1 VTGIELYDTRTRTRR
16 SFVPIEPGRVRMYS
30 CGPTVY
36 GPPHIGNL
44 RSRLFSD
51 LLKRFLLAEGFEVV
65 HVINITDVGH
75 LVSDADEGEDKIE
88 AAARRTGK
96 SAEEIAA
103 HFTQVWRDDGAAV
116 NCLPPEHNPKATEH
130 IPEQIDLARKLEAG
144 GYLYRIADGLYFD
157 TSRFPRYAELARLD
171 LAGQSEGARIGVTE
185 GKRNPADFAVWKF
198 AEAGVQRLQ
207 EWDSPW
213 GRGFPGWH
221 LECSAMAV
229 RYLGPH
235 FDIHTGGIDLASVH
249 HTNEVAQSEC
259 GYGVHPWVEFWM
271 HNEFLDMGSEKMSKS
286 KGNVRTLSDLVAK
299 GIDPLAF
306 RYFFLQAHYR
316 QQQSFSDEAIE
327 SAATGYRRLQGVAK
341 ELGVATD
348 PKALDPLSASEEAA
362 AEPYRE
368 RFRAALA
375 PSSWSPSSRPQGD
388 QPGPSPRSSRAC
400 ARGREAPDPP
410 RGHRLGQD
418 LHRRAGDRRA
428 RQRPGAGAR
437 PNKTL
442 AAQLYAEFKA
452 LFPENAVEY
461 FVSYYDYYQPEAYIP
476 ASDTFIEKDAM
487 INEAIDRMRHSATRS
502 LLSRRT

>member
-1 VTGIELYDTRTRTRR
+1 MEFYDTRTRSRR
-16 SFVPIEPGRVRMYS
+16 AFAPITPGHVRMYS

-51 LLKRFLLAEGFEVV
+51 LLKRFLLSEGFRVT

-103 HFTQVWRDDGAAV
+103 HYTQVWRDDGAAV

-130 IPEQIDLARKLEAG
+130 IPEQIDLAKRLEAG
-144 GYLYRIADGLYFD
+144 GYLYRIEDGLYFD
-157 TSRFPRYAELARLD
+157 TSRFPRYAELAHLD
-171 LAGQSEGARIGVTE
+171 LAGQAEGARIGVTA

-198 AEAGVQRLQ
+198 AEAGVQRQQ

-221 LECSAMAV
+221 LECSAMAD
-229 RYLGPH
+229 RYLGHH

-286 KGNVRTLSDLVAK
+286 KGNVRTLSDLVEK
-299 GIDPLAF
+299 GVDPLAF

-316 QQQSFSDEAIE
+316 QQQSFSDEAIQ
-327 SAATGYRRLQGVAK
+327 SAATGYRRLQAVAR
-341 ELGVATD
+341 ELGVADAAAGEPTWG
-348 PKALDPLSASEEAA
+348 AEEAA
-362 AEPYRE
+362 AVAELRA

-375 PSSWSPSSRPQGD
+375 DDLNAPKAMAVVWEVARHDRLSP
-388 QPGPSPRSSRAC
+388 A
-400 ARGREAPDPP
+400 ARRDLL
-410 RGHRLGQD
+410 RGFDAVLGLRLGEARLAVADESGQD
-418 LHRRAGDRRA
+418 PRIDGLLAERQAAKKARNFAEADRIRDALKAEGIEIVDTPAGPEWRRG
-428 RQRPGAGAR
+428 
-437 PNKTL
+437 K
-442 AAQLYAEFKA
+442 
-452 LFPENAVEY
+452 
-461 FVSYYDYYQPEAYIP
+461 P
-476 ASDTFIEKDAM
+476 A
-487 INEAIDRMRHSATRS
+487 
-502 LLSRRT
+502 

>member
-286 KGNVRTLSDLVAK
+286 KGNDQTL
-299 GIDPLAF
+299 
-306 RYFFLQAHYR
+306 
-316 QQQSFSDEAIE
+316 
-327 SAATGYRRLQGVAK
+327 
-341 ELGVATD
+341 LGVTGSGKTFTIAN
-348 PKALDPLSASEEAA
+348 LIEQGLR
-362 AEPYRE
+362 RE
-368 RFRAALA
+368 QA
-375 PSSWSPSSRPQGD
+375 D
-388 QPGPSPRSSRAC
+388 
-400 ARGREAPDPP
+400 
-410 RGHRLGQD
+410 
-418 LHRRAGDRRA
+418 AGD
-428 RQRPGAGAR
+428 GA
-437 PNKTL
+437 NKTL
-442 AAQLYAEFKA
+442 AAQLYAEFKE
-452 LFPENAVEY
+452 LFPTTPSSTSSATTTTTSPRRTCRDGHVHREGLA
-461 FVSYYDYYQPEAYIP
+461 
-476 ASDTFIEKDAM
+476 
-487 INEAIDRMRHSATRS
+487 INERIERMRNSATRVAADAPRRADRRVACRASTASVRRS
-502 LLSRRT
+502 LRLDVVT

>member
-1 VTGIELYDTRTRTRR
+1 MSPIEFYDTRSRSRR
-16 SFVPIEPGRVRMYS
+16 PFVPITPGKVGMYS

-51 LLKRFLLAEGFEVV
+51 LLKRFLLSEGLEVT

-103 HFTQVWRDDGAAV
+103 HYTQVWRADGAAV

-130 IPEQIDLARKLEAG
+130 IPEQLELAGKLEAG

-207 EWDSPW
+207 EWDSPF

-229 RYLGPH
+229 RYLGRH

-259 GYGVHPWVEFWM
+259 GYGVHPWVEHWM
-271 HNEFLDMGSEKMSKS
+271 HNEFLDMGSGKMSKS
-286 KGNVRTLSDLVAK
+286 KGNVRTLADLVAQ
-299 GIDPLAF
+299 GIEPLAF

-316 QQQSFSDEAIE
+316 QQQTFSDEAIQ
-327 SAATGYRRLQGVAK
+327 SAATGYRRLQGVAR
-341 ELGVATD
+341 ELGVAGD
-348 PKALDPLSASEEAA
+348 PGSTPLAPPLAAGDAAA
-362 AEPYRE
+362 AEPHRE

-375 PSSWSPSSRPQGD
+375 DDLNAPKAMAVVWEVARTDALSTAVR
-388 QPGPSPRSSRAC
+388 RELLRAFDLVL
-400 ARGREAPDPP
+400 GL
-410 RGHRLGQD
+410 RLGEA
-418 LHRRAGDRRA
+418 RPTAAGDEWGQDPR
-428 RQRPGAGAR
+428 
-437 PNKTL
+437 
-442 AAQLYAEFKA
+442 
-452 LFPENAVEY
+452 
-461 FVSYYDYYQPEAYIP
+461 I
-476 ASDTFIEKDAM
+476 DAM
-487 INEAIDRMRHSATRS
+487 LVERQAAKQTRNFAEADRIRDALKAEGIEIVDSATGPRW
-502 LLSRRT
+502 RRGKPK